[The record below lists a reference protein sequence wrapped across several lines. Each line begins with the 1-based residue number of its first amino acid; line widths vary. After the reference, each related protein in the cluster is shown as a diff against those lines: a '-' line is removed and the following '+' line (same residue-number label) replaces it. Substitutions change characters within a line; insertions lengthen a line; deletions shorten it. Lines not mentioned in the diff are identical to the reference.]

1 MQAIHAFCPFWKK
14 DKKYQIPENTSKT
27 PQMILMM
34 ILSSS
39 KRGNTIAATKQQ
51 KNIRKDV
58 NLTGFFKSFTR
69 ALGLFTHNGAK
80 ISNRLPTIK
89 NMIDKDEEERQM
101 KIQKERER
109 IAMLSCNS
117 YFYFIYKN
125 I

>member
-1 MQAIHAFCPFWKK
+1 
-14 DKKYQIPENTSKT
+14 
-27 PQMILMM
+27 MM

-58 NLTGFFKSFTR
+58 NLTGFFKSFKR

-89 NMIDKDEEERQM
+89 NMIDKVNKLTIPRANTM
-101 KIQKERER
+101 TPTKIV
-109 IAMLSCNS
+109 A
-117 YFYFIYKN
+117 
-125 I
+125 

>member
-1 MQAIHAFCPFWKK
+1 MHAIHAFCPFWKK

-58 NLTGFFKSFTR
+58 NLTGFFKSFKR

-89 NMIDKDEEERQM
+89 NMIDKVNKLTIPRTNTM
-101 KIQKERER
+101 TPTKIV
-109 IAMLSCNS
+109 A
-117 YFYFIYKN
+117 
-125 I
+125 